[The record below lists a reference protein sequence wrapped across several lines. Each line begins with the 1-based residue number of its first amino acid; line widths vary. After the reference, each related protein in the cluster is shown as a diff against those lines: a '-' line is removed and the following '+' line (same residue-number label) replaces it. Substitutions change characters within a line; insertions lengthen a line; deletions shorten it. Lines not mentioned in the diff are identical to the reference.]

1 MNIPRATYRVQL
13 HRGFTF
19 RDAEAIVPYLAALGV
34 SHLYASPFLKARP
47 GSTHGYD
54 VVDHAAL
61 NPEIGTRE
69 DFDALSAALRA
80 HGMGLMLDLVPN
92 HMGVQK
98 ADNRWWLDVLEHGQA
113 SRYAGFFD
121 IDWAP
126 ESAELA
132 GKVLIPILGDQYGTV
147 LERGEL
153 VLRFDAAAGELNL
166 WYHEHRLP
174 IRPSAY
180 PRVLVPGLDALAR
193 CAGAVGALALRV
205 RAAGVAGLPR
215 PGADDPGVQ
224 AAAVKASLAA
234 LCARA
239 AGVTRFIEDA
249 VGTLNG
255 IVGQP
260 SSYDALHELIK

>member
-1 MNIPRATYRVQL
+1 MSIPRATYRVQL

-69 DFDALSAALRA
+69 DFDALSATLRA

-174 IRPSAY
+174 IRPSEY
-180 PRVLVPGLDALAR
+180 PRVLVPGVGGLAR
-193 CAGAVGALALRV
+193 SAGAAGHNHRCPAKSRRRCATSRLRLRRCRDRAPTTRASRQWPSRARSPRCV
-205 RAAGVAGLPR
+205 RARR
-215 PGADDPGVQ
+215 P
-224 AAAVKASLAA
+224 
-234 LCARA
+234 
-239 AGVTRFIEDA
+239 
-249 VGTLNG
+249 
-255 IVGQP
+255 
-260 SSYDALHELIK
+260 